1 MTLTIWNRLK
11 ICFEVLTS
19 RSGHKHPSQE
29 KQLSL
34 FKRGYKAGLDDTGG
48 QKMNVELDEN
58 EIKEIAKCLRL
69 EVGIWEFRRG
79 LSKKPSKEEKFTV
92 KLWKKFGYI
101 LNQIAT
107 DKKVK
112 K

>member
-1 MTLTIWNRLK
+1 MK
-11 ICFEVLTS
+11 KS
-19 RSGHKHPSQE
+19 
-29 KQLSL
+29 
-34 FKRGYKAGLDDTGG
+34 
-48 QKMNVELDEN
+48 VELTER
-58 EIKEIAKCLRL
+58 EIREIAKCLHL
-69 EVGIWEFRRG
+69 EVEIWKFKRG
-79 LSKKPSKEEKFTV
+79 FGKEPTREEAYTV

>member
-1 MTLTIWNRLK
+1 MGIR
-11 ICFEVLTS
+11 
-19 RSGHKHPSQE
+19 
-29 KQLSL
+29 
-34 FKRGYKAGLDDTGG
+34 YADTGG

-58 EIKEIAKCLRL
+58 EIKEIAKCLMI
-69 EVGIWEFRRG
+69 EAKTWEFRRG
-79 LSKKPSKEEKFTV
+79 FGKPSKEEKFTV

>member
-1 MTLTIWNRLK
+1 
-11 ICFEVLTS
+11 V
-19 RSGHKHPSQE
+19 
-29 KQLSL
+29 
-34 FKRGYKAGLDDTGG
+34 GG
-48 QKMNVELDEN
+48 QEMKAIILSEN
-58 EIKEIAKCLRL
+58 EIKEIAKCLMI
-69 EVGIWEFRRG
+69 EAKTWEFRRG
-79 LSKKPSKEEKFTV
+79 FGKPSKEEKFTV

>member
-1 MTLTIWNRLK
+1 MKSI
-11 ICFEVLTS
+11 I
-19 RSGHKHPSQE
+19 
-29 KQLSL
+29 LS
-34 FKRGYKAGLDDTGG
+34 
-48 QKMNVELDEN
+48 EN

-79 LSKKPSKEEKFTV
+79 LSKKPTREEAFTV
-92 KLWKKFGYI
+92 KLWKKFGDL

-107 DKKVK
+107 EKVK

>member
-1 MTLTIWNRLK
+1 MKSI
-11 ICFEVLTS
+11 I
-19 RSGHKHPSQE
+19 
-29 KQLSL
+29 LS
-34 FKRGYKAGLDDTGG
+34 
-48 QKMNVELDEN
+48 EN
-58 EIKEIAKCLRL
+58 EIKEIAKCLML
-69 EVGIWEFRRG
+69 EAKTWEFRRG
-79 LSKKPSKEEKFTV
+79 LSKKQSKEEKFTV